1 MRRRIPLFHSYHAP
15 SSVQQGLRQPI
26 LGVTP
31 GICFLGHLL
40 LHDIGWNLHAVSTT
54 STSSCRVPTFRS
66 DVFGCVRSCT
76 LHRAPFLD
84 GRRMYRKHP
93 SRGLWKPKVWRKYP
107 FLVKLISPS
116 KLGYLNDGSIM
127 PSIHPL
133 LRGYFAI
140 ATRFRLL
147 PLRTRGVLALHPA
160 SWIDVQSLPRG
171 CSFPTPIRR
180 VRTCTSHHQI
190 SCVKASFYPSIPK
203 CGGFFR
209 TNVSHSST

>member
-1 MRRRIPLFHSYHAP
+1 MRRRFPLFHSCHAP
-15 SSVQQGLRQPI
+15 SSVQQSLRQHI
-26 LGVTP
+26 LGITP

-66 DVFGCVRSCT
+66 DVFGCLRSCT
-76 LHRAPFLD
+76 LHRAPCSTGERCTGSTLPE
-84 GRRMYRKHP
+84 GV
-93 SRGLWKPKVWRKYP
+93 GLPTPGASTV
-107 FLVKLISPS
+107 LVKLVSPS
-116 KLGYLNDGSIM
+116 QLAYLNDGSVV
-127 PSIHPL
+127 PSIHSL
-133 LRGYFAI
+133 LREHFAL

-147 PLRTRGVLALHPA
+147 PLRTRGVLTSHPA

-171 CSFPTPIRR
+171 CSFPTPVHR

-203 CGGFFR
+203 RSGFFR

>member
-1 MRRRIPLFHSYHAP
+1 MHSPPCAFSRREK
-15 SSVQQGLRQPI
+15 
-26 LGVTP
+26 
-31 GICFLGHLL
+31 
-40 LHDIGWNLHAVSTT
+40 D
-54 STSSCRVPTFRS
+54 VPE
-66 DVFGCVRSCT
+66 
-76 LHRAPFLD
+76 APFQRTLEAQ
-84 GRRMYRKHP
+84 
-93 SRGLWKPKVWRKYP
+93 SLTQVP

-171 CSFPTPIRR
+171 CSFPMPIHWM
-180 VRTCTSHHQI
+180 RTCTSHHQI
-190 SCVKASFYPSIPK
+190 SCVKGFPFTRPSRSIAASF
-203 CGGFFR
+203 GR
-209 TNVSHSST
+209 TCRTPVPAIMVLPHLSCSAIKRRGRELAW